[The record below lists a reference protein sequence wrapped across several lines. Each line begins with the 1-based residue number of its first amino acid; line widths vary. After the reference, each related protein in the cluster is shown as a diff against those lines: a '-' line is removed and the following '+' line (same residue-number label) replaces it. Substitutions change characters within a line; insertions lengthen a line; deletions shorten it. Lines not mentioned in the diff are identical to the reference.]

1 MKNHSLEDC
10 TCEHASILV
19 NASLQDD
26 PSNVSSEI
34 WCPYYNDCCT
44 VHLNML
50 AYWLGGVITVIFC
63 VIGIILNIGACCVWG
78 STKMRHPFNLLLIS
92 LCIFDCG
99 YLMGA
104 MLESFRKSFKLVS
117 ITMLPAANK
126 RRQKE
131 YKLP

>member
-1 MKNHSLEDC
+1 MKNHNLDDC
-10 TCEHASILV
+10 TCETPGILV
-19 NASLQDD
+19 NATLQDNQ
-26 PSNVSSEI
+26 SNVSSEI

-78 STKMRHPFNLLLIS
+78 STKMRHPFNLLLIA

-99 YLMGA
+99 YLLGIV
-104 MLESFRKSFKLVS
+104 LESFRKSFELVS
-117 ITMLPAANK
+117 DTMLSL
-126 RRQKE
+126 KE
-131 YKLP
+131 